1 MEQKQVTANY
11 LVTKDDLYQFAI
23 AAMKDQD
30 NKVER
35 WCCRLIGLATVIFGL
50 IGAIFL
56 TTSVFQRIIYLLI
69 VFAGLAVGLYYDTLH
84 PYLMRKQIKA
94 YVNKEKCRSELL
106 FFYETEMQFDLENYK
121 ASIPYHML
129 YEAIE
134 TNKIYIIKIGIDQVK
149 YLPKRAITP
158 EDCIFINHC
167 LETQLK
173 EKFKREGVR

>member
-1 MEQKQVTANY
+1 MSVRT
-11 LVTKDDLYQFAI
+11 
-23 AAMKDQD
+23 
-30 NKVER
+30 
-35 WCCRLIGLATVIFGL
+35 TV
-50 IGAIFL
+50 FL
-56 TTSVFQRIIYLLI
+56 
-69 VFAGLAVGLYYDTLH
+69 
-84 PYLMRKQIKA
+84 
-94 YVNKEKCRSELL
+94 
-106 FFYETEMQFDLENYK
+106 LENYK

-134 TNKIYIIKIGIDQVK
+134 TNIIYIIKIGIDQVK

>member
-1 MEQKQVTANY
+1 M
-11 LVTKDDLYQFAI
+11 
-23 AAMKDQD
+23 
-30 NKVER
+30 
-35 WCCRLIGLATVIFGL
+35 
-50 IGAIFL
+50 
-56 TTSVFQRIIYLLI
+56 
-69 VFAGLAVGLYYDTLH
+69 AVGLYYDTLH